1 MAFTSLPEQPDSA
14 YASASTPKA
23 VSLEAVFTGAN
34 GFNTIRLFAATAVLF
49 SHAFALTGFAE
60 PLSTLP
66 SGTTLGTLSVA
77 VFFIVS
83 GFLISMSFE
92 RGLLTSFIEKRARRI
107 MPALIVAV
115 TLSTLLLGLIWT
127 TLPPATYLASAG
139 TWKYLINFLFLPAP
153 LTLPGV
159 FENNLSSAVNGSLWT
174 LKFEVACYGLV
185 VLALVTK
192 RLRVPLVITL
202 WLGSFVVARLLPEN
216 SEGALFYIERL
227 AFLFRFF
234 GTGMLLY
241 LFRSSIPMHKGWAV
255 AAFVLLTGSAFTPI
269 FPEIAATAG
278 AYWLMFFAYYCP
290 VWFRDIT
297 KNGDLSYGV
306 YVYAFPIQQ
315 IFVPLSLGTAIPW
328 LTNIA
333 LSLPLT
339 MLAGLLSWKLVEKP
353 MIRRR

>member
-1 MAFTSLPEQPDSA
+1 MALTSLPEQPNSA
-14 YASASTPKA
+14 YATETNDRPA
-23 VSLEAVFTGAN
+23 SLEDAFIKAN

-92 RGLLTSFIEKRARRI
+92 RGTLSTFIEKRVRRI
-107 MPALIVAV
+107 MPALVVAV
-115 TLSTLLLGLIWT
+115 TLSVLLLGLVWT
-127 TLPPATYLASAG
+127 TLSTTTYLTSAG
-139 TWKYLINFLFLPAP
+139 TWKYLMNFLFLPAP

-159 FENNLSSAVNGSLWT
+159 FESNLSPAVNGSLWT

-185 VLALVTK
+185 VLTLAAK
-192 RLRVPLVITL
+192 RLRVPLVIAL
-202 WLGSFVVARLLPEN
+202 WLGSFAVARLLPEN
-216 SEGALFYIERL
+216 SEGVFFYAERL

-234 GTGMLLY
+234 GSGMLLY
-241 LFRSSIPMHKGWAV
+241 LFRSSIPMRKDWAL
-255 AAFVLLTGSAFTPI
+255 AAFALLAGSAFTPA

-278 AYWLMFFAYYCP
+278 AYWLMFFAFYCP
-290 VWFRDIT
+290 AWFRDIT
-297 KNGDLSYGV
+297 RNGDLSYGV
-306 YVYAFPIQQ
+306 YVYAFPFQQ
-315 IFVPLSLGTAIPW
+315 IFVPISMGTGIPW

-339 MLAGLLSWKLVEKP
+339 MLAGLLSWKLIEKP